1 MDALRIMFD
10 WIKVLTQFESSIFE
24 EIKPILA
31 NRSYWF
37 HSENLILS
45 VLSDPQREVR
55 SKDVKRIKQIRND
68 KNLNQ
73 WSCAYLEGIFL

>member
-1 MDALRIMFD
+1 MLD

-24 EIKPILA
+24 EIKPILT
-31 NRSYWF
+31 NGSHWF

-45 VLSDPQREVR
+45 VLSDPQRDVR
-55 SKDVKRIKQIRND
+55 SKAVNRIKSIRND